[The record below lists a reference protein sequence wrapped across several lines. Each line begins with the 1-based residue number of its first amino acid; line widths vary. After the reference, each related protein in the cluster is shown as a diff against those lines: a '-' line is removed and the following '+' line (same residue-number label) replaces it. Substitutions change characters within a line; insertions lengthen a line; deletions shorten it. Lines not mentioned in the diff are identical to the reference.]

1 MSNKRMRVPLNKLPA
16 MLKREV
22 GARSKAVIAAQRRA
36 ALRAVPL
43 LAAATPVD
51 LGEMRGSWYAET
63 TARGATVG
71 NDAPHAAFIE
81 FGTRP
86 HPVSIEGQE
95 KIRAWVL
102 RKISSATEANAD
114 SITFAIC
121 KKIRE
126 RGSKPHW
133 VLKKNLPKI
142 MRILRDELRKGK

>member
-1 MSNKRMRVPLNKLPA
+1 MKINMRQLPA

-22 GARSKAVIAAQRRA
+22 GARSKAVINAQRRA
-36 ALRAVPL
+36 ATRAVPL
-43 LAAATPVD
+43 LAALTPVD
-51 LGEMRGSWYAET
+51 LGEMKDGWYAQNT
-63 TARGATVG
+63 TRGAIVG

-86 HPVSIEGQE
+86 HPVSVEGQA

-102 RKISSATEANAD
+102 RKISSANEGNAD

-133 VLKKNLPKI
+133 IIKKNMPKI
-142 MRILRDELRKGK
+142 MRILRDELKKGK